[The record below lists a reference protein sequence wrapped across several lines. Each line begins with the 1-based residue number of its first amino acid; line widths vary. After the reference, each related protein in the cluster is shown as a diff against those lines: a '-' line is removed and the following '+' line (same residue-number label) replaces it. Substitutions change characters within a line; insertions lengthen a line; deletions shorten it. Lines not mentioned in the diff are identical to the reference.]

1 MKKLLLVI
9 AAMCIVAIS
18 NAQVLGFSFG
28 PKIGVNLSQV
38 TTNVSTITD
47 QMKTGY
53 DLGAFMRF
61 GGKCYFQPELLY
73 STSGVKFPSAPGGSA
88 NDISLKSINVPLM
101 FGARLINL
109 KVVNVRVLGGPIA
122 SFLIDKTVNYND
134 VGGVTRKEVSINNAK
149 WGVQFGAGVDVLMF
163 TLDVRYNYDFNKQ
176 ISQQANEFEWNKQA
190 VNVTLG
196 WKLF

>member
-1 MKKLLLVI
+1 MKKLFLVFAI
-9 AAMCIVAIS
+9 MSIVAIS
-18 NAQVLGFSFG
+18 NAQVPGFSFG
-28 PKIGVNLSQV
+28 PKVGVNLSNV
-38 TTNVSTITD
+38 TTNLSTITD

-53 DLGAFMRF
+53 DLGVFMRF

-73 STSGVKFPSAPGGSA
+73 STNGVKFTGAATGSPTEIKL
-88 NDISLKSINVPLM
+88 NSINVPLM
-101 FGARLINL
+101 FGARLLNL

-122 SFLIDKTVNYND
+122 SFLVDKQVTYN
-134 VGGVTRKEVSINNAK
+134 GAFAQTKEVSIKDAK

-163 TLDVRYNYDFNKQ
+163 TLDVRYNYDLNKQ
-176 ISQQANEFEWNKQA
+176 ISQQANDFEWNKQA